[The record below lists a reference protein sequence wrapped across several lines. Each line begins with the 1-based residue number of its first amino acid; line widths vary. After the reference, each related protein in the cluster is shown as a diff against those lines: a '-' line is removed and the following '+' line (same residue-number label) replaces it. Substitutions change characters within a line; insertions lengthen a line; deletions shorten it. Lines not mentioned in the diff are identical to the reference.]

1 MKVRGWTPTV
11 AVHWHCI
18 YHLWPPEPAFQ
29 DAAEAVQDHPGEQA
43 RRIHC
48 IIYT

>member
-1 MKVRGWTPTV
+1 MDLNISSWLFPVDPWLSKFG
-11 AVHWHCI
+11 
-18 YHLWPPEPAFQ
+18 PPEPAFQ